1 MKAARFHEYGS
12 ADVLRYEDAPDPSP
26 GLGEVLIRVRAC
38 ALNHVDIDIR
48 DGTSRLPID
57 LPHTLGF
64 EFAGEIAELGEGVS
78 GWAVGERVAALSQLH
93 CDRCRWCAKG
103 QHQHCEQLQMFGIQL
118 PGGYAELTV
127 APAWSLMRVPED
139 MPFEHAASVQA
150 VYGTGWHA
158 LTKRASVSEG
168 DWVLVNAA
176 ASGVGTAAIQIAR
189 LLGGRV
195 IASASS
201 EEKLAR
207 AKALGAE
214 ATVNYATEDLTKRVR
229 EITGGHGVN
238 IVYESVGG
246 ELLEKS
252 IAAMDTFGQ
261 LVLVG
266 CHAGEIVPVDFIELF
281 RHEWTL
287 LGAARATAEEFRHV
301 MTLVAD
307 GRLTPV
313 IADTFPLENAAQ
325 AHRLMEGRTHY
336 GKIVLIP

>member
-1 MKAARFHEYGS
+1 MKAARFHKYGD
-12 ADVLRYEDAPDPSP
+12 AKVIAYEDAPDPSP
-26 GLGEVLIRVRAC
+26 GPGEVLINVKAC

-48 DGTSRLPID
+48 NGSSRLAIE

-64 EFAGEIAELGEGVS
+64 EFAGEIAALGEGVE
-78 GWAVGERVAALSQLH
+78 GWAVGDRVAPLSQLH
-93 CDRCRWCAKG
+93 CDKCRWCARG
-103 QHQHCEQLQMFGIQL
+103 QNQHCEELTMFGIQL
-118 PGGYAELTV
+118 PGGYAELSV
-127 APAWSLMRVPED
+127 APAWALIPVPETV
-139 MPFEHAASVQA
+139 PFEHAASVQA

-158 LTKRASVSEG
+158 LTKRARIAEG

-207 AKALGAE
+207 ARELGAE
-214 ATVNYATEDLTKRVR
+214 GTVNYASEDLTKKVR
-229 EITGGHGVN
+229 ELTDGHGVAV
-238 IVYESVGG
+238 VYESVGG

-266 CHAGEIVPVDFIELF
+266 CHAGEVVPVDFIDLF

-287 LGAARATAEEFRHV
+287 LGAARATAAEFRHV

-307 GRLTPV
+307 GRLTPIV
-313 IADTFPLENAAQ
+313 GHTLPLAQ
-325 AHRLMEGRTHY
+325 AAEAHELMESRQHY
-336 GKIVLIP
+336 GKIVLTA

>member
-1 MKAARFHEYGS
+1 MKAARFHEYGGPE
-12 ADVLRYEDAPDPSP
+12 VMRYDDAPDPAP
-26 GLGEVLIRVRAC
+26 GPGEVLIRMRAC

-48 DGTSRLPID
+48 DGTSRLAID

-64 EFAGEIAELGEGVS
+64 ELAGEIVGLGDDVDNWSEGD
-78 GWAVGERVAALSQLH
+78 RVAPLSQLH
-93 CDRCRWCAKG
+93 CGKCRWCAKN
-103 QHQHCEQLQMFGIQL
+103 QHQHCEQLTMFGIQI
-118 PGGYAELTV
+118 PGGYAELVV
-127 APAWSLMRVPED
+127 APAWALIAVPD
-139 MPFEHAASVQA
+139 HVPFEHAASVQA
-150 VYGTGWHA
+150 VFGTGWHA
-158 LTKRASVSEG
+158 LTKRAHITEG
-168 DWVLVNAA
+168 DWVLINAA

-207 AKALGAE
+207 ARELGAE
-214 ATVNYATEDLTKRVR
+214 ATVNYATEDLTDRVR
-229 EITGGHGVN
+229 EITGGYGVAV
-238 IVYESVGG
+238 VYESVGG

-266 CHAGEIVPVDFIELF
+266 CHAGEVVPVDFIEMF

-287 LGAARATAEEFRHV
+287 LGAARANEAEFRHM

-313 IADTFPLENAAQ
+313 IADTFPLSQTAD
-325 AHRLMEGRTHY
+325 AHRFMESRKHH
-336 GKIVLIP
+336 GKIVLVP

>member
-1 MKAARFHEYGS
+1 MKAARFHEYGG
-12 ADVLRYEDAPDPSP
+12 AEVMRYDDVPDPTP
-26 GLGEVLIRVRAC
+26 GPGEVLIRMRAC

-48 DGTSRLPID
+48 DGTSRLSID

-64 EFAGEIAELGEGVS
+64 EFAGEIVALGDGVDDWSEGD
-78 GWAVGERVAALSQLH
+78 RVAPLSQLH
-93 CDRCRWCAKG
+93 CGKCRWCAKA
-103 QHQHCEQLQMFGIQL
+103 QHQHCEQLTMFGIQIS
-118 PGGYAELTV
+118 GGYAELVV
-127 APAWSLMRVPED
+127 APAWTLIAVPD
-139 MPFEHAASVQA
+139 HVPFEHAASVQA
-150 VYGTGWHA
+150 VFGTGWHA
-158 LTKRASVSEG
+158 LTKRAHIAEG
-168 DWVLVNAA
+168 DWVLINAA

-207 AKALGAE
+207 ARELGAE
-214 ATVNYATEDLTKRVR
+214 ATVNYATEDLTERVR
-229 EITGGHGVN
+229 EITGGHGAAV
-238 IVYESVGG
+238 VYESVGG

-266 CHAGEIVPVDFIELF
+266 CHAGEVVPVDFIEMF

-287 LGAARATAEEFRHV
+287 LGAARATEDEFRHM

-313 IADTFPLENAAQ
+313 IADTFPLSQTAD
-325 AHRLMEGRTHY
+325 AHRFMESRRHY
-336 GKIVLIP
+336 GKIVLVP

>member
-1 MKAARFHEYGS
+1 MKAARFHEYGGPEVMS
-12 ADVLRYEDAPDPSP
+12 YNDAPDPSP
-26 GLGEVLIRVRAC
+26 GPGEVLISMRAC

-48 DGTSRLPID
+48 DGTSRLPIEF
-57 LPHTLGF
+57 PHTLGF
-64 EFAGEIAELGEGVS
+64 EFAGEIAELGEGVE
-78 GWAVGERVAALSQLH
+78 GWSVGDRVAPLSQLH
-93 CDRCRWCAKG
+93 CNECRWCAKG
-103 QHQHCEQLQMFGIQL
+103 QHQHCEQLTMFGIQL
-118 PGGYAELTV
+118 PGGYAEQVV
-127 APAWSLMRVPED
+127 APAWALIPVPEH

-150 VYGTGWHA
+150 VFGTGWHA
-158 LTKRASVSEG
+158 LTKRAHISEG

-176 ASGVGTAAIQIAR
+176 ASGVGTSAIQIAR

-207 AKALGAE
+207 ARELGAE
-214 ATVNYATEDLTKRVR
+214 ATVNYATEDLTERVR
-229 EITGGHGVN
+229 ELTDGHGVAV
-238 IVYESVGG
+238 VYESIGG
-246 ELLEKS
+246 EILQKS

-266 CHAGEIVPVDFIELF
+266 CHAGEVVPVDFIELF
-281 RHEWTL
+281 RHEWAL

-313 IADTFPLENAAQ
+313 IADTFPLEHAGD
-325 AHRLMEGRTHY
+325 AHRFMESRKHH
-336 GKIVLIP
+336 GKIVLVP